1 MPNAVETTIQAI
13 VFVVQMTPVGTK
25 LGLVWMMWAMV
36 NGSFLISRGAV
47 FTALKATKLNE
58 NEMRRSW
65 SAMAKGSWEIGELL
79 EAWQVYV
86 RSENRWVENRYQG
99 YRVVGVDITGFWR
112 PKLQGWAGK
121 HYHSMAGKALPAVV
135 FGVMAVSGRLEEKRL
150 PLLHGIVRCPAEQ
163 SEAEFRVELLKQR
176 AEQSL
181 PDEVSVLDA
190 GFKLS
195 EIHQAGLNGYLVR
208 LQSNCTAR
216 RNELPAYKG
225 IGAHP
230 KYGEIIRPLARKH
243 KGKEL
248 SATQADETTTFVYE
262 ARTIRVARWNQLV
275 TRETQVSSAAKT
287 FSIFVL
293 TDPHYTHPLV
303 LATDLALSAESA
315 YLIYRDRWPVEQPP
329 LAAKQMIG
337 LHRQFVFAEES
348 SGARWARLPEL
359 ALLAGSILTH
369 LAASLPPI
377 PSGFWDRK
385 PKATPGRLR
394 RLLGQAD
401 FPTLVDFDPQLRKKT
416 SVTDHLPKG
425 IDAHRRQKQAA

>member
-13 VFVVQMTPVGTK
+13 AFVVQVTPVGTN

-36 NGSFLISRGAV
+36 NGSFLVSRGAV
-47 FTALKATKLNE
+47 FSALQVLKLSD

-65 SAMAKGSWEIGELL
+65 SAMAKGSWKIDELL
-79 EAWQVYV
+79 ETWQVYV
-86 RSENRWVENRYQG
+86 RSENQWRENRYQG
-99 YRVVGVDITGFWR
+99 YQVVSIDITGFWR

-121 HYHSMAGKALPAVV
+121 HYHSIAGKALPAVV
-135 FGVMAVSGRLEEKRL
+135 FGVMATSGRIHDKRI
-150 PLLHGIVRCPAEQ
+150 PLLIGIVRCPAAQ
-163 SEAEFRVELLKQR
+163 SEAEFRVDLLKQAAKR
-176 AEQSL
+176 RL
-181 PDEVSVLDA
+181 PDEVNVLDA

-195 EIHQAGLNGYLVR
+195 EIHEAGLSGYVVR

-225 IGAHP
+225 IGARP
-230 KYGEIIRPLARKH
+230 KYGEIIRPLARAH
-243 KGKEL
+243 KGKEITA
-248 SATQADETTTFVYE
+248 SQADETTSFDYDG
-262 ARTIRVARWNQLV
+262 RTIQVSLWYQLV
-275 TRETQVSSAAKT
+275 TRETKVASEAKL

-293 TDPHYTHPLV
+293 TDPHYTNPLI
-303 LATDLALSAESA
+303 LATDLALTAESV

-337 LHRQFVFAEES
+337 LHRQFVFAEE
-348 SGARWARLPEL
+348 ACYRLPEL

-369 LAASLPPI
+369 VAAVLPPI

-401 FPTLVDFDPQLRKKT
+401 FPTLTEIDPQLRKKA

-425 IDAHRRQKQAA
+425 IDGHRRQKRAA